1 MESTS
6 KDPVAGISAAGL
18 VTALGG
24 LAAAAGA
31 LLVWISVD
39 SPRLV
44 RRRHGLGVR
53 GIRLVPGQVALAA
66 GIVLIIAGVALWAV
80 RSGEARR
87 WWSVIA
93 LAAGAVVLGVTIGG
107 FQTEGLGLARLLGGT
122 IRNNAGQGRGGGRIL
137 SLFAPSHGPG
147 LYIALAGGIVAVA
160 GGVAAIFWSTIPA
173 GAPPKR
179 AESPSDQ
186 PTFSKGRAA

>member
-1 MESTS
+1 METTS

-24 LAAAAGA
+24 LAAVAGS

-44 RRRHGLGVR
+44 RRRQGLNVR
-53 GIRLVPGQVALAA
+53 GIRLVPGKVALAA
-66 GIVLIIAGVALWAV
+66 GIVLIVAGVALWVV

-87 WWSVIA
+87 WLSVIA
-93 LAAGAVVLGVTIGG
+93 LGAGAVVLGATIAG
-107 FQTEGLGLARLLGGT
+107 FQSEGLGLARLLGETVRSG
-122 IRNNAGQGRGGGRIL
+122 AGPGRGRIL
-137 SLFAPSHGPG
+137 SLLAPSHGPG
-147 LYIALAGGIVAVA
+147 LYIALAGGVVAVA
-160 GGVAAIFWSTIPA
+160 GGVAAIFWSTIPV

-179 AESPSDQ
+179 AALPSDQ